1 VIPRD
6 VTTDLAGRLL
16 TDRERAILR
25 AIVHLYVLHASP
37 VGSRMLARYLERELP
52 LSAASIRNS
61 MADLEELGLITHPH
75 TSAGRMPT
83 DRGYRLYV
91 DSLMEHEDLP
101 VDATTAVST
110 LLQTPRES
118 LLREA
123 SRVLGVV
130 SNYLAIVRLPAVRNV
145 RIRRVE
151 LIPLSSERLLVVLA
165 LESDIVRTMTIET
178 PMVPRDER
186 LEDIRRLLNER
197 LAGKP
202 LRDVSLMFPDV
213 APDDSSPGNALV
225 RLFVDHAGKLD
236 GLDNGGTDT
245 IHVAG
250 TPRLLTHP
258 EFVDPER
265 MRSIIELVEDQEAI
279 VHLLEDPTAD
289 GGVRVRIGN
298 ELAHT
303 DLHDYSLI
311 ATTYRLGNVQGTV
324 GLIGPKRM
332 PYGKLISLVEFVSGI
347 ISNGYDRR
355 TGDS

>member
-1 VIPRD
+1 M
-6 VTTDLAGRLL
+6 TDSSQRLPEPQL

-37 VGSRMLARYLERELP
+37 VGSRMLARYLERELQ

-83 DRGYRLYV
+83 DRGYRMYV
-91 DSLMEHEDLP
+91 DSLMEHEVVP
-101 VDATTAVST
+101 GETAAAVST

-118 LLREA
+118 LLRET

-130 SNYLAIVRLPAVRNV
+130 SSYLAVVRLPAVRTV

-151 LIPLSSERLLVVLA
+151 LIPLSTERLLVVLA
-165 LESDIVRTMTIET
+165 LESDIVRTLTIET
-178 PMVPRDER
+178 PMIPKEER
-186 LEDIRRLLNER
+186 LEDVRRLLNER
-197 LAGKP
+197 LSGKQ
-202 LRDVSLMFPDV
+202 LRDVAHQFPDV
-213 APDDSSPGNALV
+213 APHDTSHTGALV
-225 RLFVDHAGKLD
+225 RLFVDHVGKLD
-236 GLDNGGTDT
+236 TIDQQGSDT

-258 EFVDPER
+258 EFVDPDR
-265 MRSIIELVEDQEAI
+265 MRSIIELVENQEAI
-279 VHLLEDPTAD
+279 VHLLEDPSAD

-298 ELAHT
+298 ELAHN

-311 ATTYRLGNVQGTV
+311 ATTYRLGDVQGTV

-347 ISNGYDRR
+347 ISNGYDKRPS
-355 TGDS
+355 DS

>member
-1 VIPRD
+1 M
-6 VTTDLAGRLL
+6 TDSSHRPSAPTLS
-16 TDRERAILR
+16 DRERAILR

-37 VGSRMLARYLERELP
+37 VGSRMLARYLERELQ

-83 DRGYRLYV
+83 DRGYRMYV

-101 VDATTAVST
+101 RDTAAAVST

-130 SNYLAIVRLPAVRNV
+130 SNYLAVVRLPAVRMV

-165 LESDIVRTMTIET
+165 LESDIVRTLTIET
-178 PMVPRDER
+178 PMIPKEER
-186 LEDIRRLLNER
+186 LEDVRRLLNER
-197 LAGKP
+197 LSGKQ
-202 LRDVSLMFPDV
+202 LRDVAHQFPDV
-213 APDDSSPGNALV
+213 AQHDTSNTGALV
-225 RLFVDHAGKLD
+225 RLFIDHVGKLD
-236 GLDNGGTDT
+236 NIEQAGSDT

-265 MRSIIELVEDQEAI
+265 MRSIIELVENQEAI
-279 VHLLEDPTAD
+279 VHLLEDPSAE

-298 ELAHT
+298 ELAHD

-311 ATTYRLGNVQGTV
+311 ATTYRLGDVQGTV

-347 ISNGYDRR
+347 ISHGYDKRPS
-355 TGDS
+355 DS